1 MYTFYMSSAR
11 WKWEFRYDF
20 VVIKTNNKIPLRRN
34 MNLQIKFWNII
45 IILQKK
51 VIRLKFLLIKLLH
64 GTESYG
70 RKLLFYTNNYYLKL
84 VIKSI
89 LKQCHIFPSIKT
101 KIFVLFNFGI

>member
-20 VVIKTNNKIPLRRN
+20 VVIKTNNKIKIYKIPLRQN

-51 VIRLKFLLIKLLH
+51 VMRLKF
-64 GTESYG
+64 
-70 RKLLFYTNNYYLKL
+70 
-84 VIKSI
+84 
-89 LKQCHIFPSIKT
+89 C
-101 KIFVLFNFGI
+101 